1 MKLQKQMNRIVDGKE
16 YSKWIVQIP
25 PEQIEEAGW
34 SVGDEI
40 DAIVKHHEIIL
51 KLQKKK

>member
-1 MKLQKQMNRIVDGKE
+1 MNRIIGNKE

-25 PEQIEEAGW
+25 PEQIEQVGW

-40 DAIVKHHEIIL
+40 EAVVKHHEILL
-51 KLQKKK
+51 KLTKKK